1 MEMKS
6 IMSKLRKFLSMLLSI
21 ALLFTLFTGAIFA
34 DEAKAIPG
42 RIEAEDFTSQT
53 GFSGNFIE
61 TNANASGGRDIG
73 YVSAGN
79 TLSYLV
85 NVAKS
90 GTYEVTFTYAAQSS
104 NTDSFS
110 LRDSEGNV
118 LCRVSTPAT
127 GGWTTWRTVTTYAE
141 LTAGEQILTI
151 YCDKAGYNIDCM
163 DFVSLTFVATPTIL
177 PPPGTYAL
185 PVNVALSTKTPGAS
199 IYYTLDGTDPSAPTS
214 QLYESAITISS
225 DTVIKAIG
233 VKEGMDDSD
242 IVSFSYTFDPNAK
255 AAAPI
260 ASRESGTYG
269 GTQSVTLSTTSYNAQ
284 IYYTTDGTDPETS
297 VTGSTR
303 LYSSAISINRSTTL
317 KAITVAESLN
327 PSDIVTYNYSITAVA
342 PTSNLASG
350 ATVGEGTRIQLSSST
365 SGASIYY
372 TTDGSDP
379 TTEST
384 LYSGPIT
391 LSGTMADSSNN
402 IIIKAIAAG
411 SGFSASSVSTFT
423 YIFDPDFV
431 TLTDEASIDKVIS
444 EMTLD
449 EKVALLGGS
458 SGRLAGSAGG
468 TLAIPRL
475 GIPGTS
481 LSDGPAGIRITLRPS
496 GFTDSQGNPTV
507 RAATWWPNGA
517 ARASTWNNELQEQM
531 GAAWGKEMYFFGNDL
546 LLGPGANIHRHVLN
560 GRNFEYYSEDPLLSG
575 KTGAAEVRG
584 IQSEGVGATIKH
596 FAANNQETGRN
607 NLPTTIS
614 KRALREIYLKSFE
627 YVIRESQPWAV
638 MTAYNQI
645 NGVSTAQDY
654 ALITKILREEWGFE
668 GFVMTDWSGQGNASY
683 WPAQPGNNAYSS
695 LVKAGN
701 DVCEPRGNVNSVMA
715 GLQAGFITEE
725 DIDACVRRILEYI
738 IKTPSFKGQP
748 LSTEPNPYTDENEA
762 IAFDVSV
769 ESMVLLK
776 NNTVGGKPALPIT
789 SGNIATIGNA
799 TSSLVLGG
807 TGSGSVNAD
816 SSRFVQIVP
825 ALRNIYTG
833 GEIIDATTLGYAQ
846 VSNEMQPTEAQMI
859 DLVNQVGSVVLTIKR
874 TSGEFSDVGK
884 TKGAY
889 YLTDAEQNLIDVASR
904 VCRQA
909 GKPFIVLLNMGTF
922 VEMESWKDKADA
934 ILLVWEPGIVV
945 GKPIAAV
952 LTGKANPSGKLST
965 TIPIDVQGYYNDDP
979 TKPYAPAQDNFG
991 TSSGV
996 IYNED
1001 IYVGYRYYDAFNVP
1015 VSYEFGYGINYST
1028 FEYSNLQ
1035 LNSTTFDDVDSTID
1049 ISVDIKNISQVPGK
1063 EVVQFYVG
1071 APGISMPKPVKELKG
1086 FAKTKEL
1093 AGGESQTVSTTLD
1106 AMLLASFDEAR
1117 SAWVV
1122 EPGTYKVYAAASS
1135 KDIRQ
1140 VATFTVSEELVVE
1153 TVNDV
1158 MAPDRTINKFNPD
1171 QSQAAISSI
1180 INNINITTPAG
1191 VAPVL
1196 PPVVQAVY
1204 TDGSIK
1210 DVPVTW
1216 DSIDPSAYENA
1227 GRFKVYGTVDD
1238 SSLKAVANINV
1249 TEPTVALSVPASVM
1263 PGDTFTVGVSLDYVL
1278 QDVYAED
1285 ITLKYD
1291 PELLDFIE
1299 VTPANESIKILKQ
1312 ESSDIGTLRI
1322 IAANIGGAVTGDSTP
1337 IFNVSFKVKED
1348 INGVSSDISV
1358 LTAKLGVMPDG
1369 AVVEAVPT
1377 SKTFVVA
1384 IIVDK
1389 SALEAAIS
1397 AAQSLYDSAVVGT
1410 DNGQYWQADKTE
1422 FGEAID
1428 AAKAVYED
1436 PNASQAEVDDATA
1449 ALNAAIA
1456 AFEASVIT
1464 SETGNVNSSTGID
1477 VGDLAIIAYY
1487 YGTDS
1492 NSENWTEARIADI
1505 NKDNKIDIE
1514 DLAFVA
1520 SRIQN

>member
-1 MEMKS
+1 MNK
-6 IMSKLRKFLSMLLSI
+6 KLRKFLSAFLSI
-21 ALLFTLFTGAIFA
+21 TFLFTVFTGTIFIQTAQA
-34 DEAKAIPG
+34 DEARPIPG

-61 TNANASGGRDIG
+61 TNANASGGKDIG

-79 TLSYLV
+79 TLSYFV
-85 NVAKS
+85 NVEKS
-90 GTYEVTFTYAAQSS
+90 GSYEITFRYAAQSS

-127 GGWTTWRTVTTYAE
+127 GGWTTWRTITTYAE

-163 DFVSLTFVATPTIL
+163 DFISLTEVATPTIL

-185 PVNVALSTKTPGAS
+185 PVNVTLTTKTPGAS
-199 IYYTLDGTDPSAPTS
+199 IYYTLDGTDPTKTS
-214 QLYESAITISS
+214 NLYESAVTISS
-225 DTVIKAIG
+225 NTVLKAIG
-233 VKEGMDDSD
+233 IKEGLEDSD
-242 IVSFSYTFDPNAK
+242 IASFSYIFDENAK

-260 ASRESGTYG
+260 ASRESGSYG

-297 VTGSTR
+297 VTGSTK
-303 LYSSAISINRSTTL
+303 LYNSAISISTSTTL

-327 PSDIVTYNYSITAVA
+327 PSDIATYNYTITAVA
-342 PTSNLASG
+342 PTSNLVSG
-350 ATVGEGTRIQLSSST
+350 AIVGEGMRIQLSSST

-384 LYSGPIT
+384 LYSGPII
-391 LSGTMADSSNN
+391 LSGAMADSSNN
-402 IIIKAIAAG
+402 IIIKAVAAG
-411 SGFSASSVSTFT
+411 SGYTTSSISTFT

-444 EMTLD
+444 QMTLD

-468 TLAIPRL
+468 TLAISRL

-496 GFTDSQGNPTV
+496 GFTDSQGNQTV

-517 ARASTWNNELQEQM
+517 ARASTWNTALEEQM
-531 GAAWGKEMYFFGNDL
+531 GIAWGKEMYFFGNDL

-575 KTGAAEVRG
+575 KIGAAEIIG

-596 FAANNQETGRN
+596 YAANNQETGRN

-627 YVIRESQPWAV
+627 YIIRESQPWAV

-654 ALITKILREEWGFE
+654 DLITTVLREEWGFE

-683 WPAQPGNNAYSS
+683 WPSQPGNNAYSS

-701 DVCEPRGNVNSVMA
+701 DVCEPRGNVNNVNA
-715 GLQAGFITEE
+715 GLQAGFITED
-725 DIDACVRRILEYI
+725 DIDACVRRILEYV
-738 IKTPSFKGQP
+738 IKTPSFKGKE
-748 LSTEPNPYTDENEA
+748 LSTEPNPYADENEA
-762 IAFDVSV
+762 IAFNVSV

-776 NNTVGGKPALPIT
+776 NNTVADKPALPIT
-789 SGNIATIGNA
+789 NGNIATIGNA

-816 SSRFVQIVP
+816 SSRYVQLVQ

-833 GEIIDATTLGYAQ
+833 GDIIDATTLGYAQ
-846 VSNEMQPTEAQMI
+846 VSGEMQPTEEQLT
-859 DLVNQVGSVVLTIKR
+859 DLVNEVGSVVLTIKR
-874 TSGEFSDVGK
+874 TSGEFSDVRT

-889 YLTDAEQNLIDVASR
+889 YLTDAEQNLIDLASR
-904 VCRQA
+904 ICREA
-909 GKPFIVLLNMGTF
+909 GKPFVVVLNMGTF

-945 GKPIAAV
+945 AKPIAAV
-952 LTGKANPSGKLST
+952 LTGAANPSGKLST

-996 IYNED
+996 IYDED

-1015 VSYEFGYGINYST
+1015 VSYEFGYGMNYSA

-1035 LNSTTFDDVDSTID
+1035 LSSSTFDSIDSTINV
-1049 ISVDIKNISQVPGK
+1049 SVDIKNISPVPGK

-1071 APGISMPKPVKELKG
+1071 APGKSMPKPVKELKG
-1086 FAKTKEL
+1086 FAKTNEL
-1093 AGGESQTVSTTLD
+1093 VKGESQTVSTTLD

-1117 SAWVV
+1117 SSWVV

-1140 VATFTVSEELVVE
+1140 VATFTVEDELVVE

-1158 MAPDRTINKFNPD
+1158 LAPDKDIDKFKPD
-1171 QSQAAISSI
+1171 QSQVAISSI
-1180 INNINITTPAG
+1180 INNINISTPAG

-1196 PPVVQAVY
+1196 PSVVQAVY
-1204 TDGSIK
+1204 TDGSLK

-1216 DSIDPSAYENA
+1216 DSIDPSSYANA
-1227 GRFKVYGTVDD
+1227 GRFTVYGTVAD
-1238 SSLKAVANINV
+1238 SLLKAVANINV
-1249 TEPTVALSVPASVM
+1249 TEPTVVLSAPAAVI
-1263 PGDTFTVGVSLDYVL
+1263 PEDTFTVGISLDYIL

-1291 PELLDFIE
+1291 PAVFDYIE

-1312 ESSDIGTLRI
+1312 DPSETGTLRI
-1322 IAANIGGAVTGDSTP
+1322 IAANIGGVAGDSTP
-1337 IFNVSFKVKED
+1337 ILDVSFKVKEG
-1348 INGVSSDISV
+1348 IVNVSSDISV
-1358 LTAKLGVMPDG
+1358 STAKLGVMPEG
-1369 AVVEAVPT
+1369 TVVEADLT
-1377 SKTFVVA
+1377 SKTIDVV
-1384 IIVDK
+1384 IVVDK
-1389 SALEAAIS
+1389 SALGAAIS
-1397 AAQSLYDSAVVGT
+1397 AAQSLYDNAVVGT
-1410 DNGQYWQADKTE
+1410 DDGNYRQADKTA
-1422 FGEAID
+1422 FGEAI
-1428 AAKAVYED
+1428 AAANAVYTD
-1436 PNASQAEVDDATA
+1436 PNASQTEVDDATA

-1464 SETGNVNSSTGID
+1464 AETGDINDSSEID

-1487 YGTDS
+1487 YGADPTG
-1492 NSENWTEARIADI
+1492 ENWAEAKIADI
-1505 NKDNKIDIE
+1505 NKDNKVDIE
-1514 DLAFVA
+1514 DLAFIA
-1520 SRIQN
+1520 SRMKD